1 MACRSFII
9 QFAVVV
15 ECDGNALGLVVE
27 RFRCSAHF
35 QYWTVAS
42 RKTILEINKYFL
54 RNFIFSGKLQKKCD
68 ELPFQ
73 EKQMEK
79 LVSL

>member
-54 RNFIFSGKLQKKCD
+54 RNFIFSGKLQKNVTNY
-68 ELPFQ
+68 PF
-73 EKQMEK
+73 KK
-79 LVSL
+79 NRWKNL